1 MENNRPKVL
10 LVNGSPHQF
19 GCTYTALNEVK
30 SALNNNGVDADF
42 FWIGNKP
49 IAGCIACKS
58 CVDSHRCVQDDVVN
72 DFLDIID
79 GYDGFVFGS
88 PVYFASATGAMTA
101 FLDRVF
107 YSGIYRSNRLLG
119 RPAACV
125 VSCRRA
131 GSSAALDQL
140 NKYITISGM
149 LLVSAKYWNM
159 VHGNTPEQVLSDV
172 EGINN
177 LHILGNNLSW
187 IVKVIN
193 SAKKNGIVLPE
204 Q

>member
-1 MENNRPKVL
+1 
-10 LVNGSPHQF
+10 
-19 GCTYTALNEVK
+19 
-30 SALNNNGVDADF
+30 
-42 FWIGNKP
+42 
-49 IAGCIACKS
+49 
-58 CVDSHRCVQDDVVN
+58 
-72 DFLDIID
+72 
-79 GYDGFVFGS
+79 
-88 PVYFASATGAMTA
+88 MTA

>member
-1 MENNRPKVL
+1 MNNRPKIL
-10 LVNGSPHQF
+10 LINGSPHQF
-19 GCTYTALNEVK
+19 GCTYTALKVVAASLDK
-30 SALNNNGVDADF
+30 NGVDTDF

-49 IAGCIACKS
+49 VAGCIACKS
-58 CVDSHRCVQDDVVN
+58 CVETHRCVQDDIVN
-72 DFLDIID
+72 SFLDIVD
-79 GYDGFVFGS
+79 NYDGFVFGS
-88 PVYFASATGAMTA
+88 PVYFASATGALTA
-101 FLDRVF
+101 FLDRAF
-107 YSGIYRSNRLLG
+107 YSGIYRTGRLVG
-119 RPAACV
+119 KPAACV

>member
-1 MENNRPKVL
+1 ME
-10 LVNGSPHQF
+10 
-19 GCTYTALNEVK
+19 T
-30 SALNNNGVDADF
+30 
-42 FWIGNKP
+42 
-49 IAGCIACKS
+49 
-58 CVDSHRCVQDDVVN
+58 HRCVQDDIVN
-72 DFLDIID
+72 SFLDIVD
-79 GYDGFVFGS
+79 NYDGFVFGS
-88 PVYFASATGAMTA
+88 PVYFASATGALTA
-101 FLDRVF
+101 FLDRAF
-107 YSGIYRSNRLLG
+107 YSGIYRTGRLVG
-119 RPAACV
+119 KPAACV

>member
-1 MENNRPKVL
+1 MENKRPKVL

-101 FLDRVF
+101 FLDRVL

-193 SAKKNGIVLPE
+193 SAKKNGILLPE